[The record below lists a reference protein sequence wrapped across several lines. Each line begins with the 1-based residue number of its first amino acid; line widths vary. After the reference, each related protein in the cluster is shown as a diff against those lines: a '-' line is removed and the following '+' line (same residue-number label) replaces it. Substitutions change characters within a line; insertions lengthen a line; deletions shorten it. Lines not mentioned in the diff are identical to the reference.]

1 MAKRWA
7 SSSGTSST
15 PYAKSHWQRARPKAQ
30 LVGKLRRLAHKS
42 SHDRSRATA
51 EVVRRAEAA
60 TAAAVAEAAAQG
72 EAEAADARKTWRG
85 GEAARRQRFLAKKA
99 DDARAQT
106 LKGLEPEV
114 EAIMSKHRATLRRL
128 KGEHDVA
135 LAALRAEAAQAAE
148 AGAARAAAEG
158 AAALGRRLDSEA
170 AAFRQRVDQLAR
182 AQEGRLRELQREQQQ
197 ELEDVRRGHRDGAC
211 VRTHMVDFSRLARA
225 PPRVRGSGTLLQ
237 PRGALGA
244 SAVAVR
250 LGSSTGKAQ
259 SEDDEHRGVEVGR
272 CTIEAASDNCFR
284 EYDQIRS

>member
-1 MAKRWA
+1 VGLTVELEDHVKRSELLTA
-7 SSSGTSST
+7 TINQERVD
-15 PYAKSHWQRARPKAQ
+15 AAAELRA
-30 LVGKLRRLAHKS
+30 VGERLAAAREARQAKDQTALKAAL
-42 SHDRSRATA
+42 DRCDGLLQRKKECSARLRATA

-211 VRTHMVDFSRLARA
+211 VRT
-225 PPRVRGSGTLLQ
+225 
-237 PRGALGA
+237 
-244 SAVAVR
+244 
-250 LGSSTGKAQ
+250 
-259 SEDDEHRGVEVGR
+259 
-272 CTIEAASDNCFR
+272 
-284 EYDQIRS
+284 